1 MVVNPTG
8 DEVKVLNEISRKE
21 GSEENSEANQKPS
34 DTEILNPQSSSSM
47 SSDGKMSS
55 NVFVFDFKLEE
66 GKFKQKICLNDGIIL
81 LLFMQLN

>member
-47 SSDGKMSS
+47 SSDGKMSF
-55 NVFVFDFKLEE
+55 NVFVFDFKL
-66 GKFKQKICLNDGIIL
+66 
-81 LLFMQLN
+81 